1 MIFTRNHCTGNEMFF
16 KVCDE
21 ATGHTSLLS
30 SLPKNP
36 LSFSSLRGEVDQ
48 RARICLS
55 PETLGSYGVVVS
67 NNTIPTDFNGSSTST
82 TTPSSLSPSSGNGDS
97 GSLIIEVS
105 GGETN
110 CVGCFWF
117 LSRTVAVAAK
127 DDGST
132 SSVRKTSGV
141 LHWGGVPALLP
152 TCQASPSTSDTTDT
166 EDTTH
171 ESSHRST
178 ATGGML
184 QGHKAQVA
192 ALSLSLFALGT
203 AFTLVFLAL
212 RCLFAKKHRLARKKF
227 RASTEA
233 SFEAY
238 LRAGGGRFFASGGM
252 PPRAGQQQPP
262 EEENE
267 MATLFDV
274 NADEERSGG
283 NDEENLAGSPPP
295 LRHTAASSELLV
307 PDDDDMALLPAAQ
320 PKQKTARG
328 SGSDDEGTEEQGR
341 FIF

>member
-1 MIFTRNHCTGNEMFF
+1 
-16 KVCDE
+16 
-21 ATGHTSLLS
+21 
-30 SLPKNP
+30 
-36 LSFSSLRGEVDQ
+36 
-48 RARICLS
+48 
-55 PETLGSYGVVVS
+55 
-67 NNTIPTDFNGSSTST
+67 
-82 TTPSSLSPSSGNGDS
+82 
-97 GSLIIEVS
+97 
-105 GGETN
+105 
-110 CVGCFWF
+110 
-117 LSRTVAVAAK
+117 
-127 DDGST
+127 
-132 SSVRKTSGV
+132 
-141 LHWGGVPALLP
+141 
-152 TCQASPSTSDTTDT
+152 
-166 EDTTH
+166 
-171 ESSHRST
+171 
-178 ATGGML
+178 ML

-283 NDEENLAGSPPP
+283 KDEENLAGSPTP
-295 LRHTAASSELLV
+295 LRHTDASSELLV